1 MENSR
6 TDSPTSAHE
15 RPWLNTSFEEEGI
28 GQHSEAQSR
37 PAVVL
42 R

>member
-1 MENSR
+1 MDNMTAASFA
-6 TDSPTSAHE
+6 SAHE
-15 RPWLNTSFEEEGI
+15 RPWLNTSFDEEGI
-28 GQHSEAQSR
+28 GQHCKAQRR